1 MEEKEKDF
9 SISAK
14 IKCSDGSDLE
24 RQRLLKTEEGK
35 PDATL
40 LATEGEALRAFSAF
54 VGAFIGAFMK
64 GMKEKAVKENKGD
77 IEEVEFTLS
86 NGEENVE
93 KKTLGKE
100 DIEKITKK

>member
-24 RQRLLKTEEGK
+24 RQRLLKTETGK
-35 PDATL
+35 SDATL
-40 LATEGEALRAFSAF
+40 SATEGEALRAFSAF
-54 VGAFIGAFMK
+54 VGAFIGAFMR
-64 GMKEKAVKENKGD
+64 GMKEKAVKENKGE

-86 NGEENVE
+86 DTEGDVG
-93 KKTLGKE
+93 KTVLKKE
-100 DIEKITKK
+100 DLEEMTNK